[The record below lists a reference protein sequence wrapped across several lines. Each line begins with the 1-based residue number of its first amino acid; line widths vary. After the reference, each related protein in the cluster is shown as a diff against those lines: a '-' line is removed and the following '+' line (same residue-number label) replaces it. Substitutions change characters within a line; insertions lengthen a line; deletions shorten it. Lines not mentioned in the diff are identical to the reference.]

1 LHLSEII
8 KFLTGRY
15 CDFFIIHKPVFNW
28 INHDIISE
36 VIQQSRL
43 VWENNIFFVLQ
54 KKRFWHTKGIDP
66 AKMKSRLKRSMDEP
80 LRNRKIVFVH
90 IPKCAGRSLYQGL
103 KKYYRRQI
111 YLKIFSR
118 DVNLQQNNFIAGH
131 VSVYEYEQLL
141 SETNCLW
148 LTVLRDPVKR
158 IASFTA
164 HARRTDNSPTVTP
177 MAMFSA
183 NSIDTIVD
191 SDEWFSATTKS
202 ISMLSGLPPAGL
214 SMNTID
220 DYFKGTL
227 AFIRRKNVLFGIQ
240 EDMPRYYEM
249 IKAATGLSLDATLRK
264 NTSANY
270 NRITEQ
276 EIAFLDS
283 FRPPYLLKEIELY
296 HMAKKLFY
304 ERYKTIIHA

>member
-1 LHLSEII
+1 
-8 KFLTGRY
+8 
-15 CDFFIIHKPVFNW
+15 
-28 INHDIISE
+28 
-36 VIQQSRL
+36 
-43 VWENNIFFVLQ
+43 
-54 KKRFWHTKGIDP
+54 
-66 AKMKSRLKRSMDEP
+66 
-80 LRNRKIVFVH
+80 
-90 IPKCAGRSLYQGL
+90 
-103 KKYYRRQI
+103 
-111 YLKIFSR
+111 
-118 DVNLQQNNFIAGH
+118 LQQNNFIAGH